1 MRDGRV
7 ALLRRL
13 CAADAERLAAFFA
26 DLTPRET
33 YYFFGLSEHEARNL
47 AANAVEDSAYRL
59 VAVDERQERLL
70 GYTFLQWRHAGV
82 PTFGVCV
89 HRDAQSLGLGRQLI
103 DLLFTTAAASGVG
116 RVALT
121 VHPDNGPALR
131 LYQQAGFRLVDEF
144 INSHQGVKQYRMEA
158 DLQRERPLPLEG
170 LAIVPIGGVGVGLA
184 AAAVQQAVELQTGR
198 LPLLLSM
205 PPSGSAAIFV
215 ADLSLPSAHPIP
227 VAKQPP
233 GSQGTANGWMTWLDK
248 RHLLIGGVGIPALSA
263 ACRRFSQLLRSHGT
277 PKAWLDSLGLSTASP
292 LATRR
297 P

>member
-33 YYFFGLSEHEARNL
+33 YYFFGLRALEARNL
-47 AANAVEDSAYRL
+47 AINAVEDSAYRL
-59 VAVDERQERLL
+59 IAVDERQERLL
-70 GYTFLQWRHAGV
+70 GYTFLQWRHAGI
-82 PTFGVCV
+82 PTFGVCI
-89 HRDAQSLGLGRQLI
+89 HREAQSLGLGRQLI
-103 DLLFTTAAASGVG
+103 DLLFTTAAVSGVG

-131 LYQQAGFRLVDEF
+131 LYQHAGFRLVDEF

-158 DLQRERPLPLEG
+158 DLKRERPLPLEG

-184 AAAVQQAVELQTGR
+184 AAAVQHAVELQTGR
-198 LPLLLSM
+198 LPMLLNM

-248 RHLLIGGVGIPALSA
+248 RHLLIGGGG
-263 ACRRFSQLLRSHGT
+263 GT
-277 PKAWLDSLGLSTASP
+277 PRSGASR
-292 LATRR
+292 AG
-297 P
+297 